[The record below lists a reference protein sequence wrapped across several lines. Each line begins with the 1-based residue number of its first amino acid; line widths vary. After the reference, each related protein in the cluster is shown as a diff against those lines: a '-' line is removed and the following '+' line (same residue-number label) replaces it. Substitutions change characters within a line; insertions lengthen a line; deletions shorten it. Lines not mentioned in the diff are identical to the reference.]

1 MKGTPTLGKA
11 KTLKEKRELAAE
23 IDDVVAFEAERG
35 ISGGRSKRSAAA
47 SSKAVQVI
55 SDDESDDQPKAKVGQ
70 PPRDHR

>member
-1 MKGTPTLGKA
+1 MKGTLTLGKA

-23 IDDVVAFEAERG
+23 IDDVVAFEAARG

-47 SSKAVQVI
+47 SSKAVQVV